1 MKELNQGQVS
11 NTHLRKSFLTHM
23 ARVFGFVGEN
33 PWEAECIWGITPI
46 FWERLKSCKILSQ
59 ANKLKFFK
67 SIWNN
72 LYGFMAGEISS
83 HILDWNTEYLDFN
96 LWQLGRMWPR
106 TPQKW
111 QTGTN
116 LGISVFLTTHL
127 ILDFGFYLNKEQFG
141 LIWPTTPQRW
151 QVGIKTDLLC
161 SLTVGLDLGLET
173 SASTSEFLPLSNL
186 AK

>member
-1 MKELNQGQVS
+1 
-11 NTHLRKSFLTHM
+11 
-23 ARVFGFVGEN
+23 
-33 PWEAECIWGITPI
+33 
-46 FWERLKSCKILSQ
+46 
-59 ANKLKFFK
+59 
-67 SIWNN
+67 
-72 LYGFMAGEISS
+72 MAGEISS
-83 HILDWNTEYLDFN
+83 HILDWNTEYIDFN